1 MNENFKFTL
10 VEITPFEE
18 FLRLTP
24 EERLCQ
30 NDIMANRLLDLEAFM
45 GKIYRGWNFIKSQHV
60 HSR

>member
-24 EERLCQ
+24 EERLRQ
-30 NDIMANRLLDLEAFM
+30 NDIMSNRLLDLEAFM
-45 GKIYRGWNFIKSQHV
+45 EKIYRGWIFIQSQHGNPG
-60 HSR
+60 

>member
-1 MNENFKFTL
+1 

-24 EERLCQ
+24 EERLRQ

-45 GKIYRGWNFIKSQHV
+45 EKIYRGWNFIKSQHGN
-60 HSR
+60 SC